1 MLKGKSAV
9 ITGGVRGIGRAIAEE
24 FCRQGADVLLC
35 YRSNEEAAK
44 RTAEELKQYG
54 TRVELVKGDVS
65 DPAHAEETAKH
76 AKELFGKIDIL
87 VNNAGITKDKLLLK
101 MTPSDFD
108 EVVQANLSG
117 SFYFLQAIAPVMIKQ
132 RGGRIINISSIV
144 GVKGNAGQVNY
155 SASKAGLIG
164 ATKALSLELAK
175 RRITVNCVAPGLIE
189 TYLTSD
195 MPAVYTLVRFAASDC
210 TTIAA
215 NRRTRTGSLEV
226 SSAAATNGFASPLAT
241 AAYPPMKVVA
251 AAESSAEA
259 TSQSRMAM
267 AVMGPRPGI
276 TPITVPSRAPTK
288 Q

>member
-35 YRSNEEAAK
+35 YRSNEEAARK
-44 RTAEELKQYG
+44 TAEELKQYG

-65 DPAHAEETAKH
+65 DPAHAEETARL

-108 EVVQANLSG
+108 EVVRANLSG

-132 RGGRIINISSIV
+132 RSGRIISISSVV

-155 SASKAGLIG
+155 SASKAGIIG
-164 ATKALSLELAK
+164 MTLSAAKELGK
-175 RRITVNCVAPGLIE
+175 RGITVNAVAPGFIE
-189 TYLTSD
+189 TD
-195 MPAVYTLVRFAASDC
+195 MTEVMTEDQKKAMLDIISLGRAGKASDV
-210 TTIAA
+210 A
-215 NRRTRTGSLEV
+215 NAVAFLASD
-226 SSAAATNGFASPLAT
+226 AAA
-241 AAYPPMKVVA
+241 Y
-251 AAESSAEA
+251 
-259 TSQSRMAM
+259 
-267 AVMGPRPGI
+267 I
-276 TPITVPSRAPTK
+276 TGQVLTVDGGMSL
-288 Q
+288 

>member
-54 TRVELVKGDVS
+54 TRVELIKGDVS
-65 DPAHAEETAKH
+65 DPAHGSETAKF

-87 VNNAGITKDKLLLK
+87 VINAGITKDKLLLK

-144 GVKGNAGQVNY
+144 GVRRNAGQVNY
-155 SASKAGLIG
+155 SASKAGIIG
-164 ATKALSLELAK
+164 MTLSAAKELGK
-175 RRITVNCVAPGLIE
+175 RGITVNAVAPGYIE
-189 TYLTSD
+189 TDMTEILTEDQKKAMTDVISLGR
-195 MPAVYTLVRFAASDC
+195 AGKASDV
-210 TTIAA
+210 A
-215 NRRTRTGSLEV
+215 NAVAFLASD
-226 SSAAATNGFASPLAT
+226 AAAYITGQILA
-241 AAYPPMKVVA
+241 VDGG
-251 AAESSAEA
+251 
-259 TSQSRMAM
+259 MAM
-267 AVMGPRPGI
+267 
-276 TPITVPSRAPTK
+276 
-288 Q
+288 